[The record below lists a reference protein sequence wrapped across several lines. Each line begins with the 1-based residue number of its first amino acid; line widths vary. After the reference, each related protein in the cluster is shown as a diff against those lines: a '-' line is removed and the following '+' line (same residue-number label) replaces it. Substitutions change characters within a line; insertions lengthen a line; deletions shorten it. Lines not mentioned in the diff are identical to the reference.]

1 MQSVELRIETPQAR
15 HEYVLTTSNQ
25 TLTLKKEN
33 SQSTIRADQCS
44 SYTTVTNPWTMK
56 ALNRVQESKMMSD
69 AQITQKVNPS
79 TSFSYFCNPCLA
91 FDINCGPTLRFA
103 SLLQFI
109 TFMLIS
115 IFCLLW
121 TKPKSLQFI
130 AFIGYRL
137 GESIAVHFYHTRKVR

>member
-1 MQSVELRIETPQAR
+1 MRVKTFLFSIIFCSYLFIVCFYLIFQRYDKSETQYLIEAESPTAFIIRKAVQSVELRIETPQAR

-69 AQITQKVNPS
+69 AQITQKVNLN
-79 TSFSYFCNPCLA
+79 TSFSYFLS
-91 FDINCGPTLRFA
+91 
-103 SLLQFI
+103 SLL
-109 TFMLIS
+109 
-115 IFCLLW
+115 
-121 TKPKSLQFI
+121 
-130 AFIGYRL
+130 
-137 GESIAVHFYHTRKVR
+137 